1 MIPTYDRQ
9 NFDEL
14 CRAFVAGDVALMEVR
29 RVADQT
35 VVAAICAVSYIDG
48 EYGVTPF
55 AVMVEGNPFDL
66 FDPPVPGGG
75 YHHEANSG

>member
-1 MIPTYDRQ
+1 MIPPHDQQ

-14 CRAFVAGDVALMEVR
+14 SRAFGAGDVALMEVL

-35 VVAAICAVSYIDG
+35 VVAAICAVSNVNG
-48 EYGVTPF
+48 EYGFTPF

-66 FDPPVPGGG
+66 FDPPLPGGG
-75 YHHEANSG
+75 FHHEVGAG

>member
-1 MIPTYDRQ
+1 MIPPHDRQ

-14 CRAFVAGDVALMEVR
+14 SRAFGAGDVALMEVR

-35 VVAAICAVSYIDG
+35 VVAVICAVSFIDG
-48 EYGVTPF
+48 EYEFTPF

-66 FDPPVPGGG
+66 FDPPRLSGGF
-75 YHHEANSG
+75 HHEVDAG